1 MAISDIN
8 LQVKTEQGT
17 GFSGK
22 DIESNDKASGLSFL
36 TSLTEASEAAN
47 AHASTKSQPKSD
59 TDTDSVDET
68 KADDITLKVDFNSDA
83 KVGDE
88 SHVDDANSAAKVDA
102 EPSVATEQQNK
113 TKLDTHDKAVT
124 KEQGDELALVE
135 DEENSLLS
143 QINAAQAM
151 STKVNKLIENN
162 EFSPVVVDKKPTPI
176 DTITPVIPSPMTEVA
191 KTDESKIVA
200 EDDNS
205 VSSLLHKSKVAT
217 AVDSQLKAMGDLPP
231 KDSVTPIVDSPLTDK
246 EKQGVSAVNTPDTKP
261 QVANLASAAQVT
273 DNKETPVDIDALL
286 NNAQKQSANVDTLKS
301 SDEKVPDANETSKV
315 ALNKLLSDTDNG
327 TQSDAKTADVT
338 AKQAQNNADKSAVN
352 LATELV
358 AQKSDAASAARTSD
372 KQTDAATKLDQA
384 FTDKAVTDK
393 SIVSLFAKVQ
403 NGDGQAVS
411 EFAKGLSLTSEQQK
425 QLEQQINQLKA
436 DNKLGADEVATI
448 KSLLTDVMSSKPT
461 TQTTQS
467 VVSQL
472 AVEPEIADDSQ
483 TQQDVKLA
491 DNKALDSKLPASVE
505 KQLTA
510 LSKYEQQALL
520 NKVNTQLQTLTPGTA
535 QYEKLSAAQTVLTE
549 AINTPATAS
558 TAMPVSAVTVNAENN
573 KAKQNNTAQVAAQV
587 SEAIAGEDVTAEQEV
602 KLNSERTQEAV
613 TPRVAQ
619 LFNQL
624 TTPLNT
630 ATQTGAY
637 EVAHQQY
644 EQALDV
650 QTMHT
655 QTTAQT
661 QAQSKSVSV
670 DPGVMQAIN
679 IIKSDA
685 AKMLQER
692 VSALLNINN
701 KEAEIRLDPPEMGS
715 MQIRIRSDAEQA
727 QINFVV
733 QNQQAKEALE
743 QSMPRL
749 REMLAQ
755 QGIELGESSIQQG
768 SPEQQDGQSGQGQFA
783 GNQQTDEQQPEVSAQ
798 SSETSRQQSS
808 SSIDYYA

>member
-47 AHASTKSQPKSD
+47 AQANTTSQPKSDTD

-68 KADDITLKVDFNSDA
+68 KAISLSEEPKSDA
-83 KVGDE
+83 KLGNENITAD
-88 SHVDDANSAAKVDA
+88 AKVA
-102 EPSVATEQQNK
+102 TATTSTEQQSK
-113 TKLDTHDKAVT
+113 TSPDIRNEAVT

-135 DEENSLLS
+135 NEENSLLS

-162 EFSPVVVDKKPTPI
+162 EFSPVVVDKKPTPT

-261 QVANLASAAQVT
+261 QVANITSAAQVT
-273 DNKETPVDIDALL
+273 DSKETAVDVDALL
-286 NNAQKQSANVDTLKS
+286 NSAKKQSANVDTLKS
-301 SDEKVPDANETSKV
+301 SEEKVPDANETSKV

-327 TQSDAKTADVT
+327 TQSNVKTADVT
-338 AKQAQNNADKSAVN
+338 AKQAQNNVDKSAVN
-352 LATELV
+352 LATDELV
-358 AQKSDAASAARTSD
+358 VQKSDAASAARTSD
-372 KQTDAATKLDQA
+372 KPTDAATKLEQA
-384 FTDKAVTDK
+384 FTEKSVTDK

-403 NGDGQAVS
+403 SGDGQAVS

-436 DNKLGADEVATI
+436 DNTLGADEVATI
-448 KSLLTDVMSSKPT
+448 KSLLTDVNSSKPT

-491 DNKALDSKLPASVE
+491 DTKALDSKLPASVE

-510 LSKYEQQALL
+510 LSKDEQQALL

-558 TAMPVSAVTVNAENN
+558 TAMPVSGVTVNADNN
-573 KAKQNNTAQVAAQV
+573 KAKQNNAAQVAAQV

-630 ATQTGAY
+630 AAQTGAY
-637 EVAHQQY
+637 EMAHQQY

-655 QTTAQT
+655 QTTTQT

-768 SPEQQDGQSGQGQFA
+768 SPEQQDGQSGQEQFA
-783 GNQQTDEQQPEVSAQ
+783 GTQQTDEQQPEVSAQ

>member
-22 DIESNDKASGLSFL
+22 DSESSDKASGLSFL

-47 AHASTKSQPKSD
+47 AQANTTPQTKSDAD
-59 TDTDSVDET
+59 THSVDET
-68 KADDITLKVDFNSDA
+68 KAISISEEPKSDA
-83 KVGDE
+83 KLGDE
-88 SHVDDANSAAKVDA
+88 NTTADAKV
-102 EPSVATEQQNK
+102 ATATTSTQQQSK
-113 TKLDTHDKAVT
+113 TSPDIRNEAVT
-124 KEQGDELALVE
+124 KEPSDELALVE

-151 STKVNKLIENN
+151 STRVNKLIENN
-162 EFSPVVVDKKPTPI
+162 DFSPVVVDKKPTPI
-176 DTITPVIPSPMTEVA
+176 DTITPVIPSPMTDVA
-191 KTDESKIVA
+191 QTDDSKADA
-200 EDDNS
+200 EGDNS
-205 VSSLLHKSKVAT
+205 IASLLHKSKVAT
-217 AVDSQLKAMGDLPP
+217 AVDSQLKAIGDLPP
-231 KDSVTPIVDSPLTDK
+231 KDSVTPIVDGPLTDK

-261 QVANLASAAQVT
+261 QVANFASSTQAT
-273 DNKETPVDIDALL
+273 DNKETTVDVDALL
-286 NNAQKQSANVDTLKS
+286 NSAQKQAVN
-301 SDEKVPDANETSKV
+301 SDATKTSEGKELGANETSKTV
-315 ALNKLLSDTDNG
+315 LNKVVADLNSDAQVDTKTAEVNSKQ
-327 TQSDAKTADVT
+327 TQSYTDKTAANFSAEQSIAKNIEAGT
-338 AKQAQNNADKSAVN
+338 AKMADKPA
-352 LATELV
+352 
-358 AQKSDAASAARTSD
+358 DAAA
-372 KQTDAATKLDQA
+372 KIDQA
-384 FTDKAVTDK
+384 VTEKPVLDKPVTDK
-393 SIVSLFAKVQ
+393 SIVSLLAKVQ
-403 NGDGQAVS
+403 SGDGQAVS

-448 KSLLTDVMSSKPT
+448 KLLLTDVNSSKPT
-461 TQTTQS
+461 TQAAQS
-467 VVSQL
+467 PVSQL
-472 AVEPEIADDSQ
+472 AVEQDIAEESQ
-483 TQQDVKLA
+483 AKQDAKLA
-491 DNKALDSKLPASVE
+491 DNKALDNKLPTGVE
-505 KQLTA
+505 KQITA
-510 LSKYEQQALL
+510 LTKDEQQALL

-535 QYEKLSAAQTVLTE
+535 QYEKLAAAQTVLTE
-549 AINTPATAS
+549 AINAPATAS
-558 TAMPVSAVTVNAENN
+558 TAMPVTAATVNVENN
-573 KAKQNNTAQVAAQV
+573 KAKPNNTAQITA
-587 SEAIAGEDVTAEQEV
+587 DVTKVVASEEV
-602 KLNSERTQEAV
+602 TTELDTKINTERTQETV
-613 TPRVAQ
+613 TVRVAQ
-619 LFNQL
+619 LFTQL
-624 TTPLNT
+624 TTQAN
-630 ATQTGAY
+630 ATTQPGAY
-637 EVAHQQY
+637 EMAHQQY

-661 QAQSKSVSV
+661 QTQSKSVNV

-768 SPEQQDGQSGQGQFA
+768 NPEQQQEQSGQGQLA
-783 GNQQTDEQQPEVSAQ
+783 GNQQAEEQQPEVTAQ
-798 SSETSRQQSS
+798 SAETSRQQSS

>member
-22 DIESNDKASGLSFL
+22 ESETSDKASGLSFL

-47 AHASTKSQPKSD
+47 AQAKSD
-59 TDTDSVDET
+59 AGADSVDET
-68 KADDITLKVDFNSDA
+68 KAISTSEEPKSDA
-83 KVGDE
+83 KPGDE
-88 SHVDDANSAAKVDA
+88 STAADAKAAT
-102 EPSVATEQQNK
+102 ATTSSEQQSK
-113 TKLDTHDKAVT
+113 TSPDVRNEAVT
-124 KEQGDELALVE
+124 KEQSDELALVE

-151 STKVNKLIENN
+151 STRVNKLIENN
-162 EFSPVVVDKKPTPI
+162 DVSPVVVDKKPSPI
-176 DTITPVIPSPMTEVA
+176 DTITPVIPLPMTDVA
-191 KTDESKIVA
+191 QTDDSKADA
-200 EDDNS
+200 EGDNS
-205 VSSLLHKSKVAT
+205 IASLLHKSKVAT

-231 KDSVTPIVDSPLTDK
+231 KDSITPVIDSPLTDK
-246 EKQGVSAVNTPDTKP
+246 GKQGVSAVNTPDTKP
-261 QVANLASAAQVT
+261 QVSNLNNATEQTGGKKADVELDALLKSTQKQQTADLEGKTSEVSSKQTQSHVDKSAASIIDKKVT
-273 DNKETPVDIDALL
+273 DN
-286 NNAQKQSANVDTLKS
+286 
-301 SDEKVPDANETSKV
+301 
-315 ALNKLLSDTDNG
+315 
-327 TQSDAKTADVT
+327 
-338 AKQAQNNADKSAVN
+338 
-352 LATELV
+352 
-358 AQKSDAASAARTSD
+358 
-372 KQTDAATKLDQA
+372 
-384 FTDKAVTDK
+384 
-393 SIVSLFAKVQ
+393 SIVGLFAKVQ
-403 NGDGQAVS
+403 SGDGEAVS

-425 QLEQQINQLKA
+425 QLEQQITQLKA
-436 DNKLGADEVATI
+436 DNKLSADEVATI
-448 KSLLTDVMSSKPT
+448 KSLLSELSNSKSAAQNP
-461 TQTTQS
+461 
-467 VVSQL
+467 VSQFS
-472 AVEPEIADDSQ
+472 VEQDIANENQ
-483 TQQDVKLA
+483 AKQDTKLA
-491 DNKALDSKLPASVE
+491 DNKALDNKLPTGVE
-505 KQLTA
+505 KQITA
-510 LSKYEQQALL
+510 LTKDEQQALL

-535 QYEKLSAAQTVLTE
+535 QYEKLSAAQTLLTE
-549 AINTPATAS
+549 AINAPAKVNTA
-558 TAMPVSAVTVNAENN
+558 TAMPVPAATVTAEHS
-573 KAKQNNTAQVAAQV
+573 KAKQNSSAQVTADA
-587 SEAIAGEDVTAEQEV
+587 SKAMTGDDVTTELDT
-602 KLNSERTQEAV
+602 KLNTERTQEAV

-619 LFNQL
+619 LFTQI
-624 TTPLNT
+624 T
-630 ATQTGAY
+630 AQANATVQPGAY
-637 EVAHQQY
+637 EMAHQQY
-644 EQALDV
+644 EQALEV

-661 QAQSKSVSV
+661 QAQSKSVAL

-768 SPEQQDGQSGQGQFA
+768 NPEQQQEQSGQGQFA
-783 GNQQTDEQQPEVSAQ
+783 GKQQTQEQQQEVTAQ

>member
-22 DIESNDKASGLSFL
+22 DIESKDKASGLSFL

-47 AHASTKSQPKSD
+47 AHASTQSRSD
-59 TDTDSVDET
+59 NAKTEAQFSDKNADDSTDS
-68 KADDITLKVDFNSDA
+68 AANSD
-83 KVGDE
+83 V
-88 SHVDDANSAAKVDA
+88 VSATAPT
-102 EPSVATEQQNK
+102 EPHNNATPETVK
-113 TKLDTHDKAVT
+113 EVMT
-124 KEQGDELALVE
+124 KEQSDELELVE
-135 DEENSLLS
+135 GEDNSLLS
-143 QINAAQAM
+143 QISASQIINT
-151 STKVNKLIENN
+151 SVNKLTENN
-162 EFSPVVVDKKPTPI
+162 ELSSVSVDKKPAPI
-176 DTITPVIPSPMTEVA
+176 DSNLPVISSPM
-191 KTDESKIVA
+191 A
-200 EDDNS
+200 ENDDSQSLAGSDNS
-205 VSSLLHKSKVAT
+205 IASLIHKSKVAT

-231 KDSVTPIVDSPLTDK
+231 KDSVAPIVDSPLTDK
-246 EKQGVSAVNTPDTKP
+246 EKQGISAVNTPDTKP
-261 QVANLASAAQVT
+261 QLANIANVAGGTKTVSAELDAS
-273 DNKETPVDIDALL
+273 KELG
-286 NNAQKQSANVDTLKS
+286 AQKLD
-301 SDEKVPDANETSKV
+301 
-315 ALNKLLSDTDNG
+315 LSDAG
-327 TQSDAKTADVT
+327 KIV
-338 AKQAQNNADKSAVN
+338 
-352 LATELV
+352 LA
-358 AQKSDAASAARTSD
+358 KSDPALG
-372 KQTDAATKLDQA
+372 TDTEIKG
-384 FTDKAVTDK
+384 VTDK

-403 NGDGQAVS
+403 SGDGQAVS

-436 DNKLGADEVATI
+436 DNTLGADEVATI
-448 KSLLTDVMSSKPT
+448 KSLLTDAMSGKPT
-461 TQTTQS
+461 VQTTQS
-467 VVSQL
+467 PVSQL
-472 AVEPEIADDSQ
+472 AVEQDIAEESQ
-483 TQQDVKLA
+483 AKQDTKLA
-491 DNKALDSKLPASVE
+491 DNKALDNKLPTGVE
-505 KQLTA
+505 KQITA
-510 LSKYEQQALL
+510 LTKDEQQALL
-520 NKVNTQLQTLTPGTA
+520 NKVNAQLQTLTPGTA

-549 AINTPATAS
+549 AINTPATTS
-558 TAMPVSAVTVNAENN
+558 TAMPVSGVTVNAENN
-573 KAKQNNTAQVAAQV
+573 KVKQSNTAQV
-587 SEAIAGEDVTAEQEV
+587 SEAIAGEEVTAEQEV
-602 KLNSERTQEAV
+602 KLNSERTQETV

-630 ATQTGAY
+630 SAQTGAY

-661 QAQSKSVSV
+661 QAQSKSLSV

-768 SPEQQDGQSGQGQFA
+768 SPEQQDGQSEQGQFA

>member
-22 DIESNDKASGLSFL
+22 ESESSDKASGLSFL
-36 TSLTEASEAAN
+36 TSLTQASEAAN
-47 AHASTKSQPKSD
+47 AQAKSD
-59 TDTDSVDET
+59 AGADSVDET
-68 KADDITLKVDFNSDA
+68 KAISTSEEPKSGA
-83 KVGDE
+83 KPGDE
-88 SHVDDANSAAKVDA
+88 STAADAKAAT
-102 EPSVATEQQNK
+102 ATTSSEQQSK
-113 TKLDTHDKAVT
+113 TSPDVRNEAVT
-124 KEQGDELALVE
+124 KEQSDELALVE

-151 STKVNKLIENN
+151 STRVNKLIENN
-162 EFSPVVVDKKPTPI
+162 DVSPVVVDKKPSPI
-176 DTITPVIPSPMTEVA
+176 DTITPVIPSPMTDVA
-191 KTDESKIVA
+191 QTDDSKADA
-200 EDDNS
+200 EGDNS
-205 VSSLLHKSKVAT
+205 IASLLHKSKVAT

-231 KDSVTPIVDSPLTDK
+231 KDSITPVIDSPLTDK
-246 EKQGVSAVNTPDTKP
+246 GKQGVSAVNTPDTKP
-261 QVANLASAAQVT
+261 QVSNLNNATEQTGGKKADVELDALLKSTQKQQTADLEGKTSEVSSKQTQSHVDKSAASIIDKKVT
-273 DNKETPVDIDALL
+273 DN
-286 NNAQKQSANVDTLKS
+286 
-301 SDEKVPDANETSKV
+301 
-315 ALNKLLSDTDNG
+315 
-327 TQSDAKTADVT
+327 
-338 AKQAQNNADKSAVN
+338 
-352 LATELV
+352 
-358 AQKSDAASAARTSD
+358 
-372 KQTDAATKLDQA
+372 
-384 FTDKAVTDK
+384 
-393 SIVSLFAKVQ
+393 SIVGLFAKVQ
-403 NGDGQAVS
+403 SGDGEAVS

-436 DNKLGADEVATI
+436 DNKLSADEVATI
-448 KSLLTDVMSSKPT
+448 KSLLSELSNSKSAA
-461 TQTTQS
+461 QS
-467 VVSQL
+467 PVSQF
-472 AVEPEIADDSQ
+472 AVEQDIANENQ
-483 TQQDVKLA
+483 AKQDTKLA
-491 DNKALDSKLPASVE
+491 DNKALDNKLPTGVE
-505 KQLTA
+505 KQITA
-510 LSKYEQQALL
+510 LTKDEQQALL

-535 QYEKLSAAQTVLTE
+535 QYEKLSAAQTLLTE
-549 AINTPATAS
+549 AINAPAKVNTA
-558 TAMPVSAVTVNAENN
+558 TAMPVPAATVTAEHS
-573 KAKQNNTAQVAAQV
+573 KAKQNSSAQVTADA
-587 SEAIAGEDVTAEQEV
+587 SKAMIGDDVTTELDT
-602 KLNSERTQEAV
+602 KLNTERTQEAV

-619 LFNQL
+619 LFTQI
-624 TTPLNT
+624 T
-630 ATQTGAY
+630 AQANATVQPGAY
-637 EVAHQQY
+637 EMAHQQY
-644 EQALDV
+644 EQALEV

-661 QAQSKSVSV
+661 QAQSKSVAL

-768 SPEQQDGQSGQGQFA
+768 NPEQQQEQSGQGQFA
-783 GNQQTDEQQPEVSAQ
+783 GKQQTQEQQQEVTAQ

>member
-22 DIESNDKASGLSFL
+22 ESESSDKASGISFL
-36 TSLTEASEAAN
+36 TSLTQASEAAN
-47 AHASTKSQPKSD
+47 AQAKSD
-59 TDTDSVDET
+59 AGADSVDET
-68 KADDITLKVDFNSDA
+68 KAISTSGEPKSDA
-83 KVGDE
+83 KPGDE
-88 SHVDDANSAAKVDA
+88 STAADAKAAT
-102 EPSVATEQQNK
+102 ATTSSEQQSK
-113 TKLDTHDKAVT
+113 TSPDVRNEAVT
-124 KEQGDELALVE
+124 KEQSNELALVE

-151 STKVNKLIENN
+151 STRVNKLIENN
-162 EFSPVVVDKKPTPI
+162 DVSPVVVDKKPTPI
-176 DTITPVIPSPMTEVA
+176 DIITPVIPSPMTDVA
-191 KTDESKIVA
+191 QTDDSKADA
-200 EDDNS
+200 EGDNS
-205 VSSLLHKSKVAT
+205 IASLLHKSKVAT

-231 KDSVTPIVDSPLTDK
+231 KDSITPVIDSPLADK
-246 EKQGVSAVNTPDTKP
+246 GKLGVSAVNTPDTKP

-273 DNKETPVDIDALL
+273 DNKETTVDVDALL
-286 NNAQKQSANVDTLKS
+286 NSAQKQSANVDILKS
-301 SDEKVPDANETSKV
+301 SDEKVPSANETSKV

-327 TQSDAKTADVT
+327 TQSDAKAVDLT
-338 AKQAQNNADKSAVN
+338 AKQAQGNVDKPAVN
-352 LATELV
+352 LATEQV
-358 AQKSDAASAARTSD
+358 AQKSVEASAAKTSD
-372 KQTDAATKLDQA
+372 KP
-384 FTDKAVTDK
+384 VTDK
-393 SIVSLFAKVQ
+393 SIASLLSKVQ
-403 NGDGQAVS
+403 SGDGHAVS

-436 DNKLGADEVATI
+436 DNKLSADEVATI
-448 KSLLTDVMSSKPT
+448 KSLLSELSNSKSAA
-461 TQTTQS
+461 QS
-467 VVSQL
+467 PVSQF
-472 AVEPEIADDSQ
+472 AVEQDIANENQ
-483 TQQDVKLA
+483 AKQDTKLA
-491 DNKALDSKLPASVE
+491 DNKALDNKLPTGVE
-505 KQLTA
+505 KQITA
-510 LSKYEQQALL
+510 LTKDEQQALL
-520 NKVNTQLQTLTPGTA
+520 NKVNAQLQTLTPGTA
-535 QYEKLSAAQTVLTE
+535 QYEKLSAAQTLLTE
-549 AINTPATAS
+549 AINAPAKVKTA
-558 TAMPVSAVTVNAENN
+558 TAMPVPAATVTAEHS
-573 KAKQNNTAQVAAQV
+573 KAKQNSSAQVTADA
-587 SEAIAGEDVTAEQEV
+587 SKAMTGDDVATE
-602 KLNSERTQEAV
+602 LDTNINTERTQEAV

-619 LFNQL
+619 LFTQI
-624 TTPLNT
+624 T
-630 ATQTGAY
+630 AQANATVQPGAY
-637 EVAHQQY
+637 EMAHQQY
-644 EQALDV
+644 EQALEV

-661 QAQSKSVSV
+661 QAQSKSVAL

-768 SPEQQDGQSGQGQFA
+768 NPEQQQEQSGQGQLA
-783 GNQQTDEQQPEVSAQ
+783 GNQQAEEQQPEVTAQ
-798 SSETSRQQSS
+798 SAETSRQQSS

>member
-47 AHASTKSQPKSD
+47 APASTKSQPKSD
-59 TDTDSVDET
+59 TDTDTDTDSVDET
-68 KADDITLKVDFNSDA
+68 KAISLSEEPKSDA
-83 KVGDE
+83 KLGNENITAD
-88 SHVDDANSAAKVDA
+88 AKVA
-102 EPSVATEQQNK
+102 TATTSTEQQSK
-113 TKLDTHDKAVT
+113 TSPDIRNEAVT

-143 QINAAQAM
+143 QINAAQAV

-261 QVANLASAAQVT
+261 QVANIASAAQVT
-273 DNKETPVDIDALL
+273 DSKETAVDVDALL
-286 NNAQKQSANVDTLKS
+286 NSAKKQSANVDTLKS
-301 SDEKVPDANETSKV
+301 SEEKVPDANETSKV

-327 TQSDAKTADVT
+327 TQSNVKTADVT
-338 AKQAQNNADKSAVN
+338 AKQAQNNVDKSAVN
-352 LATELV
+352 LATDELV
-358 AQKSDAASAARTSD
+358 VKKSDAASAARTSD
-372 KQTDAATKLDQA
+372 KPTDAATKLEQA
-384 FTDKAVTDK
+384 FTEKSVTDK

-403 NGDGQAVS
+403 SGDGQAVS

-448 KSLLTDVMSSKPT
+448 KSLLTDVNSSKPT

-491 DNKALDSKLPASVE
+491 DTKALDSKLPASVE

-510 LSKYEQQALL
+510 LSKDEQQALL
-520 NKVNTQLQTLTPGTA
+520 NKVNTQLQTLTPGTV
-535 QYEKLSAAQTVLTE
+535 QYEKISAAQTVLTE

-573 KAKQNNTAQVAAQV
+573 KAKQNNAAQV
-587 SEAIAGEDVTAEQEV
+587 SEAIAGENVTAEQEI

-630 ATQTGAY
+630 AAQTGAY
-637 EVAHQQY
+637 EMAHQQY

-655 QTTAQT
+655 QTTTQT

>member
-22 DIESNDKASGLSFL
+22 DIESNEKASGLSFL

-59 TDTDSVDET
+59 TDTDTDSVDET
-68 KADDITLKVDFNSDA
+68 KAISLSEEPKSDAKLGDENTTSDA
-83 KVGDE
+83 KVATATT
-88 SHVDDANSAAKVDA
+88 S
-102 EPSVATEQQNK
+102 TEQQSK
-113 TKLDTHDKAVT
+113 TSPDIRNEAVT

-151 STKVNKLIENN
+151 STKVNKLIGNN

-191 KTDESKIVA
+191 KTDDSKIVA
-200 EDDNS
+200 QDDNS

-261 QVANLASAAQVT
+261 QVANIASAAQVI
-273 DNKETPVDIDALL
+273 DSKETAVDVDALL
-286 NNAQKQSANVDTLKS
+286 NSAKKQSANVDTLKS
-301 SDEKVPDANETSKV
+301 SEEKVPDTNETSKV

-327 TQSDAKTADVT
+327 TQSDVKTADVT
-338 AKQAQNNADKSAVN
+338 AKQAQNNGDKSAVN
-352 LATELV
+352 LATDELV
-358 AQKSDAASAARTSD
+358 VQKSDAASAARTSD
-372 KQTDAATKLDQA
+372 KPTDAAIKLELA
-384 FTDKAVTDK
+384 FTEKPVTDK

-403 NGDGQAVS
+403 SGDGQTVS

-467 VVSQL
+467 VVSQQ

-510 LSKYEQQALL
+510 LSKDEQQALL
-520 NKVNTQLQTLTPGTA
+520 NKVNAQLQTLTPGTA

-624 TTPLNT
+624 TAPLNT

-655 QTTAQT
+655 QTTQT

>member
-59 TDTDSVDET
+59 TDTDTDSVDET
-68 KADDITLKVDFNSDA
+68 KAISLSEEPKSDAKLGDENTTSDA
-83 KVGDE
+83 KVATATT
-88 SHVDDANSAAKVDA
+88 S
-102 EPSVATEQQNK
+102 TEQQSK
-113 TKLDTHDKAVT
+113 TSPDIHNEAVI

-135 DEENSLLS
+135 DEGNSLLS

-200 EDDNS
+200 QDDNS

-261 QVANLASAAQVT
+261 QVANIASAAQVT
-273 DNKETPVDIDALL
+273 DSKETAVDVDALL
-286 NNAQKQSANVDTLKS
+286 NSAKKQSANVDTLKS
-301 SDEKVPDANETSKV
+301 SEEKVPDANETSKV

-327 TQSDAKTADVT
+327 TQSDVKTADVT
-338 AKQAQNNADKSAVN
+338 AKQAQNNGDKSAVN
-352 LATELV
+352 LATDELV
-358 AQKSDAASAARTSD
+358 VQKSDAASAARTSD
-372 KQTDAATKLDQA
+372 KPTDAAIKLELA
-384 FTDKAVTDK
+384 FTEKPVTDK

-403 NGDGQAVS
+403 SGDGQAVS

-467 VVSQL
+467 VVSQQ

-510 LSKYEQQALL
+510 LSKDEQQALL

-558 TAMPVSAVTVNAENN
+558 AAMPVSAVTVNAENN

-602 KLNSERTQEAV
+602 KLYSERTQEAV

-624 TTPLNT
+624 TAPLNT

-768 SPEQQDGQSGQGQFA
+768 SPEQQDGQSGQGQGQFA

>member
-22 DIESNDKASGLSFL
+22 DSESSDKASGLSFL

-47 AHASTKSQPKSD
+47 AQANTTPQTKSDAD
-59 TDTDSVDET
+59 THSVDET
-68 KADDITLKVDFNSDA
+68 KAISISEEPKSDTKLGDENTTADA
-83 KVGDE
+83 KV
-88 SHVDDANSAAKVDA
+88 
-102 EPSVATEQQNK
+102 ATATTSTQQQSK
-113 TKLDTHDKAVT
+113 TSPDIRNAAVT
-124 KEQGDELALVE
+124 KEPSDELALVE

-151 STKVNKLIENN
+151 STRVNKLIENN
-162 EFSPVVVDKKPTPI
+162 DFSPVVVDKKPTPI
-176 DTITPVIPSPMTEVA
+176 DTITPVIPSPMTDVA
-191 KTDESKIVA
+191 QTDDSKADA
-200 EDDNS
+200 EGDS
-205 VSSLLHKSKVAT
+205 SIASLLHKSKVAT
-217 AVDSQLKAMGDLPP
+217 AVDSQLKAIGDLPP
-231 KDSVTPIVDSPLTDK
+231 KDSVTPIVDGPLTDK

-261 QVANLASAAQVT
+261 QVANFASATQTT
-273 DNKETPVDIDALL
+273 DSKETTVDVDALL
-286 NNAQKQSANVDTLKS
+286 NSAQKQSANNVDTLKS
-301 SDEKVPDANETSKV
+301 SDEKAPSVNETSKV
-315 ALNKLLSDTDNG
+315 ALNKLLSDADNG
-327 TQSDAKTADVT
+327 AQSDTKTAEVT
-338 AKQAQNNADKSAVN
+338 AKQAQGNIDKSAVN

-358 AQKSDAASAARTSD
+358 TQKSDEASAAKTS
-372 KQTDAATKLDQA
+372 DAATKIELA
-384 FTDKAVTDK
+384 VTDKPVTDK
-393 SIVSLFAKVQ
+393 SIVSLFTKVQ
-403 NGDGQAVS
+403 SGDGQAVS
-411 EFAKGLSLTSEQQK
+411 EFAKGLSLTSDQQK

-448 KSLLTDVMSSKPT
+448 KSLLTDVMRSKPT
-461 TQTTQS
+461 TQTAQS
-467 VVSQL
+467 PVSQL
-472 AVEPEIADDSQ
+472 AVEQDIAEESQ
-483 TQQDVKLA
+483 AKQDAKLA
-491 DNKALDSKLPASVE
+491 DNKALDNKLPTGVE
-505 KQLTA
+505 KQITA
-510 LSKYEQQALL
+510 LTKDEQQALL

-535 QYEKLSAAQTVLTE
+535 QYEKLAAAQTVLTE
-549 AINTPATAS
+549 AINAPATAS
-558 TAMPVSAVTVNAENN
+558 TAMPVTAATVNVENN
-573 KAKQNNTAQVAAQV
+573 KAKQNNTAQITA
-587 SEAIAGEDVTAEQEV
+587 DVTKVVASEEV
-602 KLNSERTQEAV
+602 TTELDTNINTERTQETV
-613 TPRVAQ
+613 PVRVAQ
-619 LFNQL
+619 LFTQL
-624 TTPLNT
+624 TTQAN
-630 ATQTGAY
+630 ATTQPGAY
-637 EVAHQQY
+637 EMAHQQY

-661 QAQSKSVSV
+661 QTQSKSVNV

-768 SPEQQDGQSGQGQFA
+768 NPEQQQEQSGQGQLA
-783 GNQQTDEQQPEVSAQ
+783 GNQQAEEQQPEVTAQ
-798 SSETSRQQSS
+798 SAETSRQQSS

>member
-22 DIESNDKASGLSFL
+22 DSESSDKASGLSFL

-47 AHASTKSQPKSD
+47 AQANTTPQTKSDAD
-59 TDTDSVDET
+59 THSVDET
-68 KADDITLKVDFNSDA
+68 KAVSISEEPKSDA
-83 KVGDE
+83 KLGDE
-88 SHVDDANSAAKVDA
+88 NTTADAKV
-102 EPSVATEQQNK
+102 ATATTSTQQQSK
-113 TKLDTHDKAVT
+113 TSPDIRNAAVT
-124 KEQGDELALVE
+124 KEQSEELALVE

-151 STKVNKLIENN
+151 STRVNKLIENN
-162 EFSPVVVDKKPTPI
+162 DFSPVVVDKKPTPI
-176 DTITPVIPSPMTEVA
+176 DTITPVIPSPMTDVA
-191 KTDESKIVA
+191 QTDDSKADA
-200 EDDNS
+200 EGDNS
-205 VSSLLHKSKVAT
+205 IASLLHKSKVAT
-217 AVDSQLKAMGDLPP
+217 AVDSQLKAIGDLPP
-231 KDSVTPIVDSPLTDK
+231 KDSVTPIVDGPLTDK

-261 QVANLASAAQVT
+261 QVANFASATQAT
-273 DNKETPVDIDALL
+273 DNKETTVDVDALL
-286 NNAQKQSANVDTLKS
+286 NNAQKQAVNSDATKTSDGKELGVNEASKTVLNKVVADLNSDAQVDTETAEVNSKQTQS
-301 SDEKVPDANETSKV
+301 YTDKTAANFSAEQSIAKNIEAGTAKVPDKPA
-315 ALNKLLSDTDNG
+315 
-327 TQSDAKTADVT
+327 
-338 AKQAQNNADKSAVN
+338 
-352 LATELV
+352 
-358 AQKSDAASAARTSD
+358 DAAA
-372 KQTDAATKLDQA
+372 KIDQA
-384 FTDKAVTDK
+384 VTDKPVTDK
-393 SIVSLFAKVQ
+393 SIVSLLAKVQ
-403 NGDGQAVS
+403 SGDGQAVS

-448 KSLLTDVMSSKPT
+448 KSLLTDVNSSKPT
-461 TQTTQS
+461 TQTAQS
-467 VVSQL
+467 PVSQL
-472 AVEPEIADDSQ
+472 AVEQDIAEESQ
-483 TQQDVKLA
+483 AKQDAKLA
-491 DNKALDSKLPASVE
+491 DNKALDNKLPTGVE
-505 KQLTA
+505 KQITA
-510 LSKYEQQALL
+510 LTKDEQQALL

-535 QYEKLSAAQTVLTE
+535 QYEKLAAAQTVLTE
-549 AINTPATAS
+549 AINAPATAS
-558 TAMPVSAVTVNAENN
+558 TAMPVTAATVNVENN
-573 KAKQNNTAQVAAQV
+573 KAKQNNTAQITA
-587 SEAIAGEDVTAEQEV
+587 DVTKVVASEEV
-602 KLNSERTQEAV
+602 STELDTKINTERTQETV
-613 TPRVAQ
+613 TVRVAQ
-619 LFNQL
+619 LFTQL
-624 TTPLNT
+624 TTQAN
-630 ATQTGAY
+630 ATTQPGAY
-637 EVAHQQY
+637 EMAHQQY

-650 QTMHT
+650 QTLHT

-661 QAQSKSVSV
+661 QTQSKSVNV

-768 SPEQQDGQSGQGQFA
+768 NPEQQQEQSGQGQLA
-783 GNQQTDEQQPEVSAQ
+783 GNQQAEEQQPEVTAQ
-798 SSETSRQQSS
+798 SAETSRQQSS

>member
-22 DIESNDKASGLSFL
+22 DIESNEKASGLSFL

-59 TDTDSVDET
+59 TDTDTDSVDET
-68 KADDITLKVDFNSDA
+68 KAISLSEEPKSDAKLGDENTTSDA
-83 KVGDE
+83 KVATATT
-88 SHVDDANSAAKVDA
+88 S
-102 EPSVATEQQNK
+102 TEQQSK
-113 TKLDTHDKAVT
+113 TSPDIRNEAVT

-151 STKVNKLIENN
+151 STKVNKLIGNN

-191 KTDESKIVA
+191 KTDDSKIVA
-200 EDDNS
+200 QDDNS

-261 QVANLASAAQVT
+261 QVANIASAAQVI
-273 DNKETPVDIDALL
+273 DSKETAVDVDALL
-286 NNAQKQSANVDTLKS
+286 NSAKKQSANVDTLKS
-301 SDEKVPDANETSKV
+301 SEEKVPDANETSKV

-327 TQSDAKTADVT
+327 TQSDVKTADVT
-338 AKQAQNNADKSAVN
+338 AKQAQNNGDKSAVN
-352 LATELV
+352 LATDELV
-358 AQKSDAASAARTSD
+358 VQKSDAASAARTSD
-372 KQTDAATKLDQA
+372 KPTDAAIKLELA
-384 FTDKAVTDK
+384 FTEKPVTDK

-403 NGDGQAVS
+403 SGDGQAVS

-467 VVSQL
+467 VVSQQ

-510 LSKYEQQALL
+510 LSKDEQQALL
-520 NKVNTQLQTLTPGTA
+520 NKVNAQLQTLTPGTA

-624 TTPLNT
+624 TAPLNT

-655 QTTAQT
+655 QTTQT

>member
-22 DIESNDKASGLSFL
+22 ESESSDKASGLSFL
-36 TSLTEASEAAN
+36 TSLTQASEAAN
-47 AHASTKSQPKSD
+47 AQAKSD
-59 TDTDSVDET
+59 AGADSVDET
-68 KADDITLKVDFNSDA
+68 KAISTSEEPKSDA
-83 KVGDE
+83 KPDDE
-88 SHVDDANSAAKVDA
+88 STAADAKAAT
-102 EPSVATEQQNK
+102 ATTSSEQQSK
-113 TKLDTHDKAVT
+113 TSPDVRNEAVT
-124 KEQGDELALVE
+124 KEQSDELALVE

-151 STKVNKLIENN
+151 STRVNKLIENN
-162 EFSPVVVDKKPTPI
+162 DVSPVVVDKKPSPI
-176 DTITPVIPSPMTEVA
+176 DTITPVIPSPMTDVA
-191 KTDESKIVA
+191 QTDDSKADA
-200 EDDNS
+200 EGDNS
-205 VSSLLHKSKVAT
+205 IASLLHKSKVAT

-231 KDSVTPIVDSPLTDK
+231 KDSITPVIDSPLTDK
-246 EKQGVSAVNTPDTKP
+246 GKQGVSAVNTPDTKP
-261 QVANLASAAQVT
+261 QVSNLNNATEQTGGKKADVELDALLKSTQKQQTAGLEGKTSEVSSKQTQSHVDKSAASIIDKKVT
-273 DNKETPVDIDALL
+273 DN
-286 NNAQKQSANVDTLKS
+286 
-301 SDEKVPDANETSKV
+301 
-315 ALNKLLSDTDNG
+315 
-327 TQSDAKTADVT
+327 
-338 AKQAQNNADKSAVN
+338 
-352 LATELV
+352 
-358 AQKSDAASAARTSD
+358 
-372 KQTDAATKLDQA
+372 
-384 FTDKAVTDK
+384 
-393 SIVSLFAKVQ
+393 SIVGLFAKVQ
-403 NGDGQAVS
+403 SGDGEAVS

-425 QLEQQINQLKA
+425 QLEQQITQLKA
-436 DNKLGADEVATI
+436 DNKLSADEVATI
-448 KSLLTDVMSSKPT
+448 KSLLSELSNSKSAA
-461 TQTTQS
+461 QS
-467 VVSQL
+467 PVSQFS
-472 AVEPEIADDSQ
+472 VEQDIANENQ
-483 TQQDVKLA
+483 AKQDTKLA
-491 DNKALDSKLPASVE
+491 DNKALDNKLPTGVE
-505 KQLTA
+505 KQITA
-510 LSKYEQQALL
+510 LTKDEQQALL

-535 QYEKLSAAQTVLTE
+535 QYEKLSAAQTLLTE
-549 AINTPATAS
+549 SINAPAKVNTA
-558 TAMPVSAVTVNAENN
+558 TAMPVPAATVTAEHS
-573 KAKQNNTAQVAAQV
+573 KAKQNSSAQVTADA
-587 SEAIAGEDVTAEQEV
+587 SKAMIGDDVTTELDT
-602 KLNSERTQEAV
+602 KLNTERTQEAV

-619 LFNQL
+619 LFTQI
-624 TTPLNT
+624 T
-630 ATQTGAY
+630 AQVNATVQPGAY
-637 EVAHQQY
+637 EMAHQQY
-644 EQALDV
+644 EQALEV

-661 QAQSKSVSV
+661 QAQSKSVAL

-768 SPEQQDGQSGQGQFA
+768 NPEQQQEQSGQGQFA
-783 GNQQTDEQQPEVSAQ
+783 GKQQTQEQQQEVTAQ

>member
-22 DIESNDKASGLSFL
+22 ESESSDKASGLSFL
-36 TSLTEASEAAN
+36 TSLTQASEAAN
-47 AHASTKSQPKSD
+47 AQAKSD
-59 TDTDSVDET
+59 AGADSVDET
-68 KADDITLKVDFNSDA
+68 KAISTSEEPKSDA
-83 KVGDE
+83 KPGDE
-88 SHVDDANSAAKVDA
+88 STAADAKAAT
-102 EPSVATEQQNK
+102 ATTSSEQQSK
-113 TKLDTHDKAVT
+113 TSPDVRNEAVT
-124 KEQGDELALVE
+124 KEQSDELALVE

-151 STKVNKLIENN
+151 STRVNKLIENN
-162 EFSPVVVDKKPTPI
+162 DVSPVVVDKKPSPI
-176 DTITPVIPSPMTEVA
+176 DTITPVIPSPMTDVA
-191 KTDESKIVA
+191 QTDDSKADA
-200 EDDNS
+200 EGDNS
-205 VSSLLHKSKVAT
+205 IASLLHKSKVAT

-231 KDSVTPIVDSPLTDK
+231 KDSISPVIDSPLTDK
-246 EKQGVSAVNTPDTKP
+246 GKLGVSAVNTPDTKP
-261 QVANLASAAQVT
+261 QVSNLNNATEQTGGKKADVELDALLKSTQKQQTADLEGKTSEVSSKQTQSHVDKSAASSIDKKVT
-273 DNKETPVDIDALL
+273 DN
-286 NNAQKQSANVDTLKS
+286 
-301 SDEKVPDANETSKV
+301 
-315 ALNKLLSDTDNG
+315 
-327 TQSDAKTADVT
+327 
-338 AKQAQNNADKSAVN
+338 
-352 LATELV
+352 
-358 AQKSDAASAARTSD
+358 
-372 KQTDAATKLDQA
+372 
-384 FTDKAVTDK
+384 
-393 SIVSLFAKVQ
+393 SIVGLFAKVQ
-403 NGDGQAVS
+403 SGDGEAVS

-436 DNKLGADEVATI
+436 DNKLSADEVATV
-448 KSLLTDVMSSKPT
+448 KSLLSELSNSKSAA
-461 TQTTQS
+461 QS
-467 VVSQL
+467 PVSQF
-472 AVEPEIADDSQ
+472 AVEQDIANENQ
-483 TQQDVKLA
+483 AKQDTKLA
-491 DNKALDSKLPASVE
+491 DNKALDNKLPTGVE
-505 KQLTA
+505 KQITA
-510 LSKYEQQALL
+510 LTKDEQQALL

-535 QYEKLSAAQTVLTE
+535 QYEKLSATQTLLTE
-549 AINTPATAS
+549 AINAPAKVNTA
-558 TAMPVSAVTVNAENN
+558 TAMPVPAATVTAEHS
-573 KAKQNNTAQVAAQV
+573 KAKQNSSAQVTADA
-587 SEAIAGEDVTAEQEV
+587 SKAMIGDDVTTELDT
-602 KLNSERTQEAV
+602 KLNTERTQEAV

-619 LFNQL
+619 LFTQI
-624 TTPLNT
+624 T
-630 ATQTGAY
+630 AQANATVQPGAY
-637 EVAHQQY
+637 EMAHQQY
-644 EQALDV
+644 EQALEV

-661 QAQSKSVSV
+661 QAQSKSVAL

-768 SPEQQDGQSGQGQFA
+768 NPEQQQEQSGQGQFA
-783 GNQQTDEQQPEVSAQ
+783 GKQQTQEQQQEVTAQ

>member
-22 DIESNDKASGLSFL
+22 DIESNEKASGLSFL

-68 KADDITLKVDFNSDA
+68 KAISLSEEPKSDAKLGDENTTSDA
-83 KVGDE
+83 KVATATT
-88 SHVDDANSAAKVDA
+88 S
-102 EPSVATEQQNK
+102 TEQQSK
-113 TKLDTHDKAVT
+113 TSPDIRNEAVT

-151 STKVNKLIENN
+151 STKVNKLIGNN

-191 KTDESKIVA
+191 KTDDSKIVA
-200 EDDNS
+200 QDDNS

-261 QVANLASAAQVT
+261 QVANIASAAQVI
-273 DNKETPVDIDALL
+273 DSKETAVDVDALL
-286 NNAQKQSANVDTLKS
+286 NSAKKQSANVDTLKS
-301 SDEKVPDANETSKV
+301 SEEKVPDANETSKV

-327 TQSDAKTADVT
+327 TQSDVKTADVT
-338 AKQAQNNADKSAVN
+338 AKQAQNNGDKSAVN
-352 LATELV
+352 LATDELV
-358 AQKSDAASAARTSD
+358 VQKSDAASAARTSD
-372 KQTDAATKLDQA
+372 KPTDAAIKLELA
-384 FTDKAVTDK
+384 FTEKPVTDK

-403 NGDGQAVS
+403 SGDGQAVS

-467 VVSQL
+467 VVSQQ

-510 LSKYEQQALL
+510 LSKDEQQALL

-558 TAMPVSAVTVNAENN
+558 AAMPVSAVTVNAENN

-587 SEAIAGEDVTAEQEV
+587 SEAIAGEDVIAEQEV

-624 TTPLNT
+624 TAPLNT